1 MRKYFLLFAFAI
13 TALRMFALET
23 ASGQLEFRL
32 NSQGE
37 SAETSLTLTGTMDAR
52 DFKYISENLTDL
64 ETLDISGVT
73 ITEYSDKKPLFGNFV
88 LYPANEFPK
97 YSMMG
102 MRLKKVE
109 LPTGMTAIGEG
120 AFAGCASLESV
131 NLPVTV
137 TEIGDYAFSGAP
149 RLTAVAGGDAVSR
162 IGTSAFSHC
171 RQLSTL
177 PAFPCVTAIEAY
189 AFVDCPALSAFTFPT
204 QLTIIGEG
212 AFKETSLALA
222 DLSKCNRLQA
232 IGAWAFADNDKLL
245 AAVFPQ
251 SMTSVGEGAFF
262 YNTAL
267 QKLNFPVGVAKVE
280 DFTFM
285 GTQTAIEAALPEG
298 VTEIGSYSFFGN
310 SGIADF
316 LIPSTVGC
324 IGERAFG
331 DWTALTVLRC
341 EAAVPPTTG
350 ENVWYEIEKA
360 NVQLIVPETSE
371 TLYRTAD
378 QWKDFFNSS
387 ALNSLTDSEIK
398 AYCSNDLLS
407 IESGK
412 TISEVSLYDLSGIM
426 LARRKPNAETATFD
440 LSGLSGKVYI
450 VVCRLENGKTE
461 YLKIARR

>member
-1 MRKYFLLFAFAI
+1 MRKYFLLLAFAI

-23 ASGQLEFRL
+23 ASGQLESKL
-32 NSQGE
+32 NSSGE
-37 SAETSLTLTGTMDAR
+37 PVGTSLILTGTMDAR
-52 DFKYISENLTDL
+52 DFKYISENLQAL

-73 ITEYSDKKPLFGNFV
+73 ITEFSDKKPLFGNFV

-120 AFAGCASLESV
+120 AFAGCAALESV
-131 NLPVTV
+131 NLPATV
-137 TEIGDYAFSGAP
+137 TEIGDYAFSGASQ
-149 RLTAVAGGDAVSR
+149 LNAVAGGDAVAR
-162 IGTSAFSHC
+162 IGAFAFSHC

-177 PAFPCVTAIEAY
+177 PALSGVTAIDAY
-189 AFVDCPALSAFTFPT
+189 AFVDCPALSAFKFPT
-204 QLTIIGEG
+204 NLETIGEG
-212 AFKETSLALA
+212 AFKETSLTFA
-222 DLSKCNRLQA
+222 DLSKCSRLQA
-232 IGAWAFADNDKLL
+232 VGAWAFADNKQLS
-245 AAVFPQ
+245 AVKFPQ
-251 SMTSVGEGAFF
+251 SMIALGEGAFF

-267 QKLNFPVGVAKVE
+267 QKMNFPVGVAKVE
-280 DFTFM
+280 NFTFM
-285 GTQTAIEAALPEG
+285 GTQAAIEAALPDG
-298 VTEIGSYSFFGN
+298 VSEIGNYAFSGSD
-310 SGIADF
+310 GIAEF
-316 LIPSTVGC
+316 LIPSTVGS

-331 DWTALTVLRC
+331 GWTALTVLRC
-341 EAAVPPTTG
+341 EATVPPTTG
-350 ENVWYEIEKA
+350 ENVWEGLDKA
-360 NVQLIVPETSE
+360 NVQLIVPEASE